1 MDPLAREYPVAPRL
15 AVGAAIWRDG
25 RVLLARRGHQPNLGL
40 WSLPG
45 GLVELGETLREAIV
59 REIQEECHIEIQPL
73 DVVEVVDLIRRD
85 EAGRVRTHYVVV
97 DFCAVHRSGE
107 PRAASDVSEV
117 RWVEPASVAGYGV
130 SEAVRRVVE
139 RSRAQL
145 DRSRV
150 SGPESRVNEN
160 GG

>member
-1 MDPLAREYPVAPRL
+1 MDPAAREYPPWPRL

-25 RVLLARRGHQPNLGL
+25 RVLLARRGQQPNQGL

-73 DVVEVVDLIRRD
+73 DLVEVVDLVRRD

-97 DFCAVHRSGE
+97 DFCAVHDSGE
-107 PRAASDVSEV
+107 PHAASDISDV
-117 RWVEPASVAGYGV
+117 RWVAPASLPEYGV
-130 SEAVRRVVE
+130 SEAVLRVVE
-139 RSRAQL
+139 RSRVL
-145 DRSRV
+145 CGEHSP
-150 SGPESRVNEN
+150 GP
-160 GG
+160 GGRGATAGS